1 MTQEYKRKPFTG
13 WHMTAILVAFFGV
26 VITVN
31 FTMARL
37 ALSSFGGTVVDN
49 SYVASQ
55 HYNEWLRRA
64 ADQERL
70 GWQEQVDLDAAR
82 HIRVAIHKDDHI
94 LTGLIVQATLSH
106 PLGRTPPRVMVF
118 EPAGDGL
125 LRSTQAVPAG
135 RWWLDL
141 AVRQGADR
149 ARYRVNLQ

>member
-1 MTQEYKRKPFTG
+1 MTEHSKRKPFTG
-13 WHMTAILVAFFGV
+13 WHMTAILVAFFSV
-26 VITVN
+26 VMTVN
-31 FTMARL
+31 FTMAGL
-37 ALSSFGGTVVDN
+37 ASSSFGGTVVDN

-55 HYNEWLRRA
+55 NYNEWLKRA

-82 HIRVAIHKDDHI
+82 HIRVAVRKDGQLLAA
-94 LTGLIVQATLSH
+94 LTVQATLSH

-118 EPAGDGL
+118 EPAGEGM
-125 LRSTQAVPAG
+125 LRSTEAVPAG

-141 AVRQGADR
+141 AVRHTGER

>member
-1 MTQEYKRKPFTG
+1 
-13 WHMTAILVAFFGV
+13 
-26 VITVN
+26 
-31 FTMARL
+31 
-37 ALSSFGGTVVDN
+37 VVDN

-55 HYNEWLRRA
+55 NYNEWLRRA

-82 HIRVAIHKDDHI
+82 HIRVAVRKDDHLLAA
-94 LTGLIVQATLSH
+94 LTAQATLSQ

-118 EPAGDGL
+118 EPAGEGM
-125 LRSTQAVPAG
+125 LRSTEAVPAG

-141 AVRQGADR
+141 AVRHAGER

>member
-1 MTQEYKRKPFTG
+1 MTDQSKRKPFTG

-26 VITVN
+26 VMAVN
-31 FTMARL
+31 FTMAKL
-37 ALSSFGGTVVDN
+37 ASSSFGGTVVDN

-82 HIRVAIHKDDHI
+82 HIRVAIRKDDRP
-94 LTGLIVQATLSH
+94 LAGLIVQATLSH

-118 EPAGDGL
+118 EPAGNGL
-125 LRSTQAVPAG
+125 LRSTQAVSAG

-141 AVRQGADR
+141 AVRHGDAD
-149 ARYRVNLQ
+149 ARYRINLQ

>member
-1 MTQEYKRKPFTG
+1 MTDQSKRKPFTG

-26 VITVN
+26 VMAVN
-31 FTMARL
+31 FTMAKL
-37 ALSSFGGTVVDN
+37 ASSSFGGTVVDN

-70 GWQEQVDLDAAR
+70 GWQEQVDLDATR
-82 HIRVAIHKDDHI
+82 HIRVAIRKDDHPLAG
-94 LTGLIVQATLSH
+94 LTLQATLSH
-106 PLGRTPPRVMVF
+106 PLGRTPARAMIF
-118 EPAGDGL
+118 EPASKGV

-141 AVRQGADR
+141 AVRRADER